1 MKDRLN
7 IDELTQQ
14 LGWDE
19 SAIGLNRNAIESEL
33 HEREQAQSL
42 PIKILSIFG
51 GLMASTTFSGFLF
64 TLGIFDNESTL
75 LVFGLLFLIG
85 SIIFSRKVNTMLL
98 DTICVS
104 TLLIGFILFGISLEQ
119 FHLADATYLLI
130 ICSLATICIK
140 LVRNYI
146 MIFVLVF
153 IACGTLLGA
162 IVELGY
168 HQLAQ
173 LYIPAIGILL
183 AYLYLKE
190 GKIISQRN
198 FLSTRYNP
206 IRTALTF
213 CLLFGLA
220 FLTFDEHSSLYNYF
234 SWAGSIIFIALCFVI
249 LHRILEVLS
258 ISKRKNRFLLYLLS
272 LCCLLPC
279 ILYPALS
286 GAIFL
291 ILASFLV
298 NYKTGFVL
306 GILFLCYAVSRFY
319 YDLDLTLLTK
329 SIIMMVS
336 GAFFLILYFVSLKIS
351 SHEKN

>member
-7 IDELTQQ
+7 IDELSQQ

-19 SAIGLNRNAIESEL
+19 SEIDLNRNAIETEL

-51 GLMASTTFSGFLF
+51 GFMASITFSGFLF

-75 LVFGLLFLIG
+75 LFFGLLFLIG
-85 SIIFSRKVNTMLL
+85 SVVFSRKVNTMLL
-98 DTICVS
+98 DTMCVS

-119 FHLADATYLLI
+119 FHLADETYLLI
-130 ICSLATICIK
+130 ICSLAIICIS

-146 MIFVLVF
+146 MIFVLVLVS
-153 IACGTLLGA
+153 CGTLLAA
-162 IVELGY
+162 IVEFGFNN
-168 HQLAQ
+168 LAQ
-173 LYIPAIGILL
+173 LYIPGIGILL

-198 FLSTRYNP
+198 FLSIRYNP
-206 IRTALTF
+206 IRIALTF

-220 FLTFDEHSSLYNYF
+220 FLTFDEHSSLHNYF
-234 SWAGSIIFIALCFVI
+234 SWAGSITFIGLCFVV
-249 LHRILEVLS
+249 LHRIFEVLS
-258 ISKRKNRFLLYLLS
+258 INNRKNKLLLYLLS

-291 ILASFLV
+291 ILLSFLV

-329 SIIMMVS
+329 SIMMMVS

-351 SHEKN
+351 NHEKN